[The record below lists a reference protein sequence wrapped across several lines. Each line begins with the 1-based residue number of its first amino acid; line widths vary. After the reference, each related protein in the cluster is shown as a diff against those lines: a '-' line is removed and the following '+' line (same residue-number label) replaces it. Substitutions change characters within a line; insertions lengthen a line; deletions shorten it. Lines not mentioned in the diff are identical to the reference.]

1 MRFSIACH
9 GRYADSPT
17 LSALM
22 HSRTRQFRRLL
33 AVLPLVARRMAAR
46 SAMPALMLLSSTAAI
61 RAVHAQSAAATID
74 GRVTNETG
82 QAIPSAVVSVRNTA
96 TGFETQSRAD
106 AKGLFTLR
114 QLPLGGPYLV
124 TVRAIGHRAEQRT
137 GIELALNDRISLSFR
152 LSATAAELAPLV
164 VAADASNTRIKRVG
178 SSTLIS
184 ANDVKTLPVAN
195 RDFAN
200 LTAITPLASGTNLG
214 GAKGTSTAFQVDGAS
229 VRQNRQGVSDAGGGA
244 VMTIEAIR
252 EFEVATNDYDVVQGR
267 QGGGAITAA
276 TKFGTNTFEGSAF
289 AFHRNEALTTANY
302 VGRPADEFSLY
313 QYGASAGGPIVRD
326 RLHFFVAGERRE
338 QTSPSVLFD
347 LRNLEDEKASLIS
360 RDSLSRF
367 LDIIGRVYGT
377 DIGAQQVGSFT
388 LPVTNDLL
396 FTRLDW
402 QLSQRHRLTLRNNYV
417 SFDGGDLTGPGP
429 GIYEAKGRETQRTN
443 TTALALRSTLSSRLL
458 NEATLQFT
466 DVTVERTPNAGYLPV
481 GLVRVRSTLS
491 DGTATNRQIQFGGN
505 RNMPANLPE
514 RQLQFIDKA
523 VLELGNATFTLGT
536 DNVLSMYTDE
546 FVAQEQ
552 LGRFEFNS
560 LAELE
565 TRRPNRFV
573 RQVPLLTDFPSA
585 DQTML
590 DAALFGQVEFRP
602 HSRVT
607 ANLGVRYD
615 VSFAFKDAAFNPVA
629 ESTLGIRTD
638 TPMPVD
644 WNNVLPRAQFTWD
657 VRGDGREILRIGG
670 GAFTANPH
678 HAPFYNSILFNGTQL
693 ADINVTGAL
702 VPRPDYASYR
712 ADPTTIPGVPT
723 GVTAAPAQ
731 VELIGKDYQ
740 LPFTWKANLAYSRT
754 LFNRLTLGANAVWSR
769 TSNNYQIFNRNLV
782 AQPFFTIEGGRPVF
796 VPAASIPTTGV
807 VNAIN
812 NRVTQQVAEVFELTS
827 QGRAEQKGIVLE
839 AGLRL
844 PRRSSINASLT
855 FSDARD
861 NNAWNCCL
869 SGTSANMPVKGDP
882 RDIATAWGTSLWNV
896 GQKAIIY
903 GTLPSMWGFQVSGRY
918 VGSSGA
924 PYSLLV
930 NADINGDGVLVN
942 DLAYVFDPSSS
953 ATPAAVAT
961 SMRKVLDNPA
971 NLAADCIRSQLGRI
985 ADRTSCRSPWEGRI
999 DLRVSKTINTWRGQ
1013 NIEIMAD
1020 LFNVASIINRNWGG
1034 TYSIGDIN
1042 LMTVSG
1048 FNRTTQRFD
1057 YVVNESAGVTRKGG
1071 APYQIQLGARYGF

>member
-1 MRFSIACH
+1 MAP
-9 GRYADSPT
+9 DSRPRRC
-17 LSALM
+17 LLM
-22 HSRTRQFRRLL
+22 VLRSLLHRT
-33 AVLPLVARRMAAR
+33 AVGLVAVAAT
-46 SAMPALMLLSSTAAI
+46 LLSTGLAP
-61 RAVHAQSAAATID
+61 RMLHGQSAAATID
-74 GRVTNETG
+74 GLVTNETG
-82 QAIPSAVVSVRNTA
+82 RPIANAAVTARNSA
-96 TGFETQSRAD
+96 TGFEAQARAD
-106 AKGLFTLR
+106 AAGRFTMR

-137 GIELALNDRISLSFR
+137 GIELALNDRVSLSFR
-152 LSATAAELAPLV
+152 LTVTATELAPLV
-164 VAADASNTRIKRVG
+164 VAVDASNARIKRVG
-178 SSTLIS
+178 ASTLVS

-195 RDFAN
+195 RDFTN

-214 GAKGTSTAFQVDGAS
+214 GAKGTSTSFQVDGAS
-229 VRQNRQGVSDAGGGA
+229 VRQNRTGVADAGGGA

-289 AFHRNEALTTANY
+289 TFHRNEALTTANY
-302 VGRPADEFSLY
+302 VDRPADEFSLY
-313 QYGASAGGPIVRD
+313 QYGGSAGGPLVRD

-347 LRNLEDEKASLIS
+347 LRSLEDEKASLIAK
-360 RDSLSRF
+360 DSLTRF

-377 DIGAQQVGSFT
+377 NTAAQQVGSFT

-402 QLSQRHRLTLRNNYV
+402 QMSSKHRLTFRNNYIA
-417 SFDGGDLTGPGP
+417 FDGGDLTGPGP

-443 TTALALRSTLSSRLL
+443 TAALALRSTLSSRLL
-458 NEATLQFT
+458 NEATLQYT
-466 DVTVERTPNAGYLPV
+466 DIAVARTPNAGYLPV

-491 DGTATNRQIQFGGN
+491 DGTATNRQLQFGGN

-514 RQLQFIDKA
+514 RQLQLINRSI
-523 VLELGNATFTLGT
+523 LELGKATVTVGT
-536 DNVLSMYTDE
+536 DNLLTVYTDE

-565 TRRPNRFV
+565 TLRPNRFV
-573 RQVPLLTDFPSA
+573 RQVPLLTEFPSV

-590 DAALFGQVEFRP
+590 DASLFGQVEFRP
-602 HSRVT
+602 HPRLT

-615 VSFAFKDAAFNPVA
+615 VSFAMKDAGYNRVA
-629 ESTLGIRTD
+629 DSTLGIRTD

-644 WNNVLPRAQFTWD
+644 WNNVLPRAQITWD
-657 VRGDGREILRIGG
+657 VRGDGREVVRIGG
-670 GAFTANPH
+670 GAFTANSH

-693 ADINVTGAL
+693 ADINVTGAT

-712 ADPTTIPGVPT
+712 ADATTIPGVPA
-723 GVTAAPAQ
+723 GITAAPAQ
-731 VELIGKDYQ
+731 IEMIGQDYQ
-740 LPFTWKANLAYSRT
+740 LPFTWKANVAYSRT
-754 LFNRLTLGANAVWSR
+754 VLDRLTLGLNAVWSR
-769 TSNNYQIFNRNLV
+769 TGNNYQIFNRNLV
-782 AQPFFTIEGGRPVF
+782 AQPFFTIEGGRPVY

-807 VNAIN
+807 VNAVS
-812 NRVTQQVAEVFELTS
+812 NRITPAVAEVFELTS
-827 QGRAEQKGIVLE
+827 LGRAEQKGIVFE

-844 PRRSSINASLT
+844 PRRSSINAS
-855 FSDARD
+855 FSISDARD

-882 RDIATAWGTSLWNV
+882 RDIASAWGTSLWNV
-896 GQKAIIY
+896 GQKAIVY
-903 GTLPSMWGFQVSGRY
+903 GTLPSLWGFQVSGRY

-942 DLAYVFDPSSS
+942 DLAFVFDPDSPS
-953 ATPAAVAT
+953 TPAAVAT
-961 SMRKVLDNPA
+961 SMRKVLSNPS
-971 NLAADCIRSQLGRI
+971 NLAAACIRSQLGRI
-985 ADRTSCRSPWEGRI
+985 ADRTACRSPWDGRI
-999 DLRVSKTINTWRGQ
+999 DMRVSKTVNTWRGQ
-1013 NIEIMAD
+1013 SIEFMVD
-1020 LFNVASIINRNWGG
+1020 VFNVASLLNRDWGG
-1034 TYSIGDIN
+1034 SYTIGDIN

-1057 YVVNESAGVTRKGG
+1057 YAVNESAGAIRKGG
-1071 APYQIQLGARYGF
+1071 TPYQIQLGARYGF